1 MIRVFDYLDGLIQR
15 WIAKKYK
22 LLSKAKAIAA
32 FRRRKG
38 QSPAMLYHWKFGIKQ
53 DYITRAV

>member
-53 DYITRAV
+53 D